1 MSAQNGHGGP
11 TLRGRVEGLRTSAR
25 TDRLDRALLIAG
37 CVLVPLG
44 VALVLLGWL
53 GTSRTPLVFEQIPY
67 LVSGGLLGLALV
79 VAGGFAYFG
88 YWQSVRV
95 REARDQHEQL
105 LAELRRIT
113 GPPSASTVNAP
124 DGLVMTEN
132 GTMVHR
138 PDCPVVRDRTG
149 LRVVTDDAGL
159 EPCGICTP
167 QATLSG

>member
-1 MSAQNGHGGP
+1 MSEQNGHGGH
-11 TLRGRVEGLRTSAR
+11 TLRGRAKVLGTRPS
-25 TDRLDRALLIAG
+25 TDRLDRALLVAG

-44 VALVLLGWL
+44 ITLILLGWL
-53 GTSRTPLVFEQIPY
+53 GTSQTPLVFEQIPY

-95 REARDQHEQL
+95 REARDQHEEL
-105 LAELRRIT
+105 LAEVRRLT
-113 GPPSASTVNAP
+113 GPPSASVGREP
-124 DGLVMTEN
+124 EGLVMTEH

-159 EPCGICTP
+159 ELCGICTP
-167 QATLSG
+167 QATFSG